1 MKALLING
9 SPRQHGNTYIALKE
23 TADRLEE
30 NGIEAEIC
38 WIGNKPVHGCI
49 SCNACV
55 KKGYCA
61 LGDELYLNI
70 LAKLKES
77 DALIVGS
84 PTYFGGPTGSLC
96 ALLDRI
102 FYSCARELDS
112 KVWASIAVCRR
123 AGASTT
129 FQRLNMYADMRNMIH
144 ATSQYWNVAYG
155 WKNGETAED
164 KEGLQT
170 MRTLA
175 DNVSWLIKCVKGQKA
190 ELHEREKWEIYNFI
204 RK

>member
-1 MKALLING
+1 MKALLVNG
-9 SPRQHGNTYIALKE
+9 SPRRNGNTYIALNE
-23 TADRLEE
+23 IALRLKE
-30 NGIEAEIC
+30 NGIETEIF
-38 WIGNKPVHGCI
+38 WIGNKPVHGCL

-55 KKGYCA
+55 KKGVCVI
-61 LGDELYLNI
+61 GDQLYMDL
-70 LAKLKES
+70 LEKLKEV

-96 ALLDRI
+96 ALLDRV
-102 FYSCARELDS
+102 FYSCAMHLQNKIWS
-112 KVWASIAVCRR
+112 SVVICRR
-123 AGASTT
+123 AGATAA

-155 WKNGETAED
+155 WKNGETTED

-175 DNVSWLIKCVKGQKA
+175 DNVSWLIKCLKGREA
-190 ELHEREKWEIYNFI
+190 ELRVREKWEIYNYI